1 MRKSVLFLCIVLACL
16 SCGCRNRSLQISN
29 TYKDSE
35 KYQAGSFSYR
45 ASDIDRISIEYNSG
59 DVTIV
64 QSDSATLNVTE
75 TGLSLSDAQKV
86 HWYLDGRTL
95 RIKFCKSGF
104 TGTFLMNSKK
114 LTVEIPAGIGIDAAV
129 TSGNIAFATD
139 IEAQELNI
147 AATSGSIGA
156 MALRSDSLNAAMTS
170 GTFRAERIET
180 GEAAF
185 GVTSGSIFIDTL
197 IADKADLGGVSCR
210 VEVTVAIVDE
220 VRVGCT
226 SGNVK
231 IGLASC
237 RKAEIECTS
246 GNIDITALPADGAT
260 VQYARTSGSL
270 KASGYSTVDGK
281 LVFGQ
286 GGCQLKV
293 GTTSGDLSI
302 SEGGAFLFITLA
314 SNPTTGCTWRV
325 EVKDP
330 TVVRYEGSEYKPDKV
345 ADGIVGSGGYETFIF
360 RCLKQGETEVDF
372 IYGHAWAPDEV
383 YDRTTALIR
392 VDSKLNATGTLP
404 VSSGK

>member
-1 MRKSVLFLCIVLACL
+1 MRKSVLFLCILLACL
-16 SCGCRNRSLQISN
+16 LCGCRGRSLQLSN

-45 ASDIDRISIEYNSG
+45 ASDIDAISIDYNSG

-75 TGLSLSDAQKV
+75 NGLSLSDAQKV

-114 LTVEIPAGIGIDAAV
+114 LTVEIPAGIRVDAAV

-139 IEAQELNI
+139 IEASEINI

-156 MALRSDSLNAAMTS
+156 MTLKSNSLNAGMTS
-170 GTFRAERIET
+170 GTIRIDRIDT

-197 IADKADLGGVSCR
+197 IADRADLGGTSCR

-220 VRVGCT
+220 INMGAT
-226 SGNVK
+226 SGNLKV
-231 IGLASC
+231 GLASC
-237 RKAEIECTS
+237 RKAEIECAS
-246 GNIDITALPADGAT
+246 GDIDITALPADGAT

-281 LVFGQ
+281 LVFGK

-314 SNPTTGCTWRV
+314 ANPTTGCTWRV

-330 TVVRYEGSEYKPDKV
+330 TVVRYEGSQYVADKV
-345 ADGIVGSGGYETFIF
+345 AEGIVGSGGQETFVF
-360 RCLKQGETEVDF
+360 RCLKQGETEVNF

-392 VDSKLNATGTLP
+392 VDSKLNATATMP

>member
-1 MRKSVLFLCIVLACL
+1 MRKSVLFLCILLACL
-16 SCGCRNRSLQISN
+16 LCGCRGRSLQLSN

-45 ASDIDRISIEYNSG
+45 ASDIDAISIDYNSG

-75 TGLSLSDAQKV
+75 NGLSLSDAQKV

-114 LTVEIPAGIGIDAAV
+114 LTVEIPAGIRVDAAV

-139 IEAQELNI
+139 IEASELNI

-156 MALRSDSLNAAMTS
+156 LTLKSNSLNAGMTS
-170 GTFRAERIET
+170 GTIRIDRIDT

-197 IADKADLGGVSCR
+197 IADRANLGGTSCR

-220 VRVGCT
+220 INMGAT
-226 SGNVK
+226 SGNLKV
-231 IGLASC
+231 GLASC
-237 RKAEIECTS
+237 RKAEIECAS
-246 GNIDITALPADGAT
+246 GDIDITALPADGAT

-281 LVFGQ
+281 LVFGK

-302 SEGGAFLFITLA
+302 SEGGAFISIRLA
-314 SNPTTGCTWRV
+314 ANPTTGCTWRV

-330 TVVRYEGSEYKPDKV
+330 TVVRYEGSEYEPDKV
-345 ADGIVGSGGYETFIF
+345 AEGIVGSGGYETFIF

-372 IYGHAWAPDEV
+372 IYGHAWAKDEI
-383 YDRTTALIR
+383 YDGMTAQIR
-392 VDSKLNATGTLP
+392 VDSKLKGTAVYP
-404 VSSGK
+404 VSGLK